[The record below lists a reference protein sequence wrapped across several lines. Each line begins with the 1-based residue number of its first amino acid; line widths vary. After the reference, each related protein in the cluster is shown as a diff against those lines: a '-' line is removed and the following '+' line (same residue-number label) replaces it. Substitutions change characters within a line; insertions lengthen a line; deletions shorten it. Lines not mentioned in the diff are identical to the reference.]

1 MHNLPYAK
9 PALQR
14 FLRVCGANSLKCTV
28 KVRNLGGQTL
38 PISKHLRHHMTQP
51 EYIPIRSKLPQV
63 GTTIFTIMSALAN
76 ECGAINLSQ
85 GFPDFESPPELI
97 DLVAT
102 YMRKGFNQYAPMAGV
117 PALREQIAAKIER
130 LYGLPVLPDTEITIT
145 AGGTQ
150 AIYTAITALVQEG
163 DEVLVLE
170 PCYDCYVP
178 AIRLC
183 GGIPVHIPLQL
194 PQYSVPWDLVKKM
207 LSSRTRMIILNSPH
221 NPTGA
226 VLTPADMHELQH
238 LVSGTDILILSDEV
252 YEHIIFDG
260 NTHESVLKYPDLWQR
275 SIAVFSFGKTFHNTG
290 WKVGYAV
297 APAFLTAEMR
307 KAHQFIVFSV
317 NTPVQYALAEYLK
330 NPDNY
335 LALPAFYEQKR
346 NYFLALLQGSRFT
359 FSPAAGSYFQLLHY
373 DAISDERD
381 TDFAIRLTKE
391 AGVAAIPVSVFYN
404 QPEQVNSRVLRFCF
418 AKQNATLEQAA
429 EKLLKI

>member
-1 MHNLPYAK
+1 
-9 PALQR
+9 
-14 FLRVCGANSLKCTV
+14 
-28 KVRNLGGQTL
+28 
-38 PISKHLRHHMTQP
+38 MTP
-51 EYIPIRSKLPQV
+51 SEYIPIRSKLPQV
-63 GTTIFTIMSALAN
+63 GTTIFTVMSALAN

-97 DLVAT
+97 ELVASF
-102 YMRKGFNQYAPMAGV
+102 MRKGFNQYAPMAGV
-117 PALREQIAAKIER
+117 PALREQIAAKIEN
-130 LYGLPVLPDTEITIT
+130 LYGLSVLPDTEITIT

-163 DEVLVLE
+163 DEVIVLE

-183 GGIPVHIPLQL
+183 GGIPVHIPLEL
-194 PQYSVPWDLVKKM
+194 PHYGVPWDLVKKM
-207 LSSRTRMIILNSPH
+207 LNSRTRMIILNSPH

-226 VLTPADMHELQH
+226 ILTAADMQELQH

-252 YEHIIFDG
+252 YEHIIFDQ
-260 NTHESVLKYPDLWQR
+260 NAHESVLKYPGLWQR

-330 NPDNY
+330 NPANY
-335 LALPAFYEQKR
+335 LTLPLFYEQKR
-346 NYFLALLQGSRFT
+346 NYFLRLLQGSRFT

-373 DAISDERD
+373 DAISNERD
-381 TDFAIRLTKE
+381 TDFAVRLTKE

-404 QPEQVNSRVLRFCF
+404 QPEQVSNRVLRFCF
-418 AKQNATLEQAA
+418 AKKNTTLEQAA
-429 EKLLKI
+429 EKLRNI